1 MKGTVLHLLQ
11 GYDPRGIKEMHFYG
25 RITMQNKVTII
36 GAGAVGATTAFALLT
51 RGAAS
56 KVVLIDV
63 NKDKALSEAL
73 DIQQAT
79 PFIDNC
85 DIYAGSYEDA
95 VDSDVV
101 IIASGFGRKPGQ
113 SRRDLVQTNVDIIKQ
128 VAPRIVKS
136 APNAIY
142 IIVANPVDILTYA
155 FLKYTGLPKNQVFG
169 TGTVLDTIRLRT
181 RLAEIYNVNKQ
192 QVHANVL
199 GEHGDASFVAWSTAT
214 IAGVPLSEYST
225 SVASVSHTSL
235 EHLREEVE
243 TYVRKSGG
251 RIISGKG
258 CTVYGIGM
266 TSTHIVKALN
276 GSAETALTVSSLH
289 EGEYGIHDLCLSSL
303 SLVDRIGVRSIIAQ
317 KLSDEELKHLHEAAE
332 ALKALIKNVQF

>member
-1 MKGTVLHLLQ
+1 
-11 GYDPRGIKEMHFYG
+11 
-25 RITMQNKVTII
+25 MQKKVTII
-36 GAGAVGATTAFALLT
+36 GAGSVGATTAFALLA

-56 KVVLIDV
+56 EVVLIDV
-63 NKDKALSEAL
+63 NTDKALGEAL
-73 DIQQAT
+73 DIKQAT

-85 DIYAGSYEDA
+85 DIYAGSYADA

-101 IIASGFGRKPGQ
+101 IITSGIGRRPGQ
-113 SRRDLVQTNVDIIKQ
+113 ARLELVQTNIGIIKQ
-128 VAPRIVKS
+128 ISTEIVKV

-142 IIVANPVDILTYA
+142 ILVANPVDILTYA

-199 GEHGDASFVAWSTAT
+199 GEHGDTSFVAWSTAT
-214 IAGVPLSEYST
+214 IAGVPLTEYRDAIASAYSLPKEYS
-225 SVASVSHTSL
+225 
-235 EHLREEVE
+235 REDVE

-251 RIISGKG
+251 KIISRKG

-266 TSTHIVKALN
+266 TSTHIVKVLSGN
-276 GSAETALTVSSLH
+276 AESALTVSSLH
-289 EGEYGIHDLCLSSL
+289 EGEYGISDVCLSSL
-303 SLVDRIGVRSIIAQ
+303 SLVDRTGVRSIITQ
-317 KLSDEELKHLHEAAE
+317 KLTDEELRKKHASAE
-332 ALKALIKNVQF
+332 ALKEVIKNVTF

>member
-1 MKGTVLHLLQ
+1 
-11 GYDPRGIKEMHFYG
+11 
-25 RITMQNKVTII
+25 MQKKVTII
-36 GAGAVGATTAFALLT
+36 GAGSVGATTAFALLT

-56 KVVLIDV
+56 EVVLIDV
-63 NKDKALSEAL
+63 NKEKALGEAL
-73 DIQQAT
+73 DIKQAT

-95 VDSDVV
+95 VGSDVV
-101 IIASGFGRKPGQ
+101 IVTSGIGRKPGQ
-113 SRRDLVQTNVDIIKQ
+113 TRLELVQTNISIIKQ
-128 VAPRIVKS
+128 ISADIVKA

-181 RLAEIYNVNKQ
+181 RLAEIYSVNKQ

-199 GEHGDASFVAWSTAT
+199 GEHGDTSFVAWSTAT
-214 IAGVPLSEYST
+214 IAGVPLHEYNSAI
-225 SVASVSHTSL
+225 ASAYNVPNEYTH
-235 EHLREEVE
+235 EDVE

-251 RIISGKG
+251 RIISRKG

-266 TSTHIVKALN
+266 TSTHIVKSLA
-276 GSAETALTVSSLH
+276 GSAETAMTVSSLH
-289 EGEYGIHDLCLSSL
+289 EGEYGISDVCLSSL
-303 SLVDRIGVRSIIAQ
+303 TLIDHSGVRSIIAQ
-317 KLSDEELKHLHEAAE
+317 KLTDDELAKLHASAE
-332 ALKALIKNVQF
+332 ALKDVIKNVQF